1 MLAPPMDGRR
11 ELWDAPVVDERMPPV
26 DPIEAIREGQADSSL
41 LLRVDAVR
49 FRRTPRASRPLSSSL
64 SRSRSLPPFLA
75 LPPSASLPL
84 PRPPSLSGVLVLA
97 VHSAG
102 RGAVPLRHPRSHA
115 RRRGQL
121 SQLSTSLIS
130 PAGTLNKSQEFPNSR
145 SPQATLCRLPALTC
159 MIALEIYI
167 QVSTDTRV
175 PAIKMPSGR
184 DALPGGAF
192 AGGARSPTDRPSAK
206 LLGRAHTRGG

>member
-115 RRRGQL
+115 RRRA
-121 SQLSTSLIS
+121 TVDIS
-130 PAGTLNKSQEFPNSR
+130 HLTRGNTEQESGVSELPL
-145 SPQATLCRLPALTC
+145 ATGHT
-159 MIALEIYI
+159 
-167 QVSTDTRV
+167 VST
-175 PAIKMPSGR
+175 
-184 DALPGGAF
+184 
-192 AGGARSPTDRPSAK
+192 ARIDMYDS
-206 LLGRAHTRGG
+206 